1 MNWQDWRAWRASFDK
16 SILKDISHPVPTL
29 IMGVVNMTPDSFSDG
44 GHYNDVSKAYDRV
57 MRMVDEG
64 ADIIDIGGE
73 SSRPYSNP
81 VSVQEECDRIFPL
94 IDKLQSNTDC
104 LLSVDTTKSDV
115 MGIAL
120 NKGIRLINDI
130 SALSDPKAPVLIQSF
145 DAHVVLMH
153 KKGDSLTMQ
162 NAPEYPLGV
171 CQEVMQFFNHR
182 LDLIVSTGI
191 PRSNCVIDVGFGFGK
206 TTAHNLTLIK
216 HLHDFSTLKLPILM
230 GLSNKASI
238 GELLNKPPHQR
249 LYGSLALTAFAQYNG
264 AHIIR
269 THDISPVKDVIT
281 VVNALKQIDE

>member
-1 MNWQDWRAWRASFDK
+1 MNWQDWRTWRIAFDK
-16 SILKDISHPVPTL
+16 AIVKESTSHPVTTL
-29 IMGVVNMTPDSFSDG
+29 IMGIVNMTPDSFSDG
-44 GHYNDVSKAYDRV
+44 GRYNDVNKAYDRV

-81 VSVQEECDRIFPL
+81 ISVQEECDRIFPL

-104 LLSVDTTKSDV
+104 LLSVDTMKSDV
-115 MGIAL
+115 MAIAL

-130 SALSDPKAPVLIQSF
+130 SALSDPKARLLIQSF
-145 DAHVVLMH
+145 DAHVILMH

-162 NAPEYPLGV
+162 NAPEYPNGV
-171 CQEVMQFFNHR
+171 CQDVMQFFTHR
-182 LDLIVSTGI
+182 LAFIASTGI
-191 PRSNCVIDVGFGFGK
+191 SLSNCVIDVGFGFGK

-216 HLHDFSTLKLPILM
+216 HLRDFSTLKLPMLI

-269 THDISPVKDVIT
+269 THDISPVKDVMT
-281 VVNALKQIDE
+281 VVNALKQIN